1 MNLPSEIFGDVIVV
15 HTPEELNADNA
26 DSLTTYLTRLE
37 CRNIVLDLDNTESID
52 SEGLTALLD
61 TRDQLQTL
69 DGDVKISTSNH
80 SNRKILEISRLDQQ
94 LDVFGSVIDAVKSFR

>member
-26 DSLTTYLTRLE
+26 DSLTNYLAQLE
-37 CRNIVLDLDNTESID
+37 RRNVVLGLDSTEAID

-61 TRDQLQTL
+61 ARDQLHIL
-69 DGDVKISTSNH
+69 DGDIKISTSNH
-80 SNRKILEISRLDQQ
+80 SNRKILELTRLDQQ
-94 LDVFGSVIDAVKSFR
+94 LDVFDSVIDAVKSFR

>member
-26 DSLTTYLTRLE
+26 DSLTTYLAQLE
-37 CRNIVLDLDNTESID
+37 RRNVVLDLDSTEAID

-61 TRDQLQTL
+61 ARDQLITME
-69 DGDVKISTSNH
+69 GDIKISTSNH
-80 SNRKILEISRLDQQ
+80 SNRKILELTRLDQQ
-94 LDVFGSVIDAVKSFR
+94 LDVFDSVIDAVKSFR

>member
-26 DSLTTYLTRLE
+26 DSLTTYLTQLE
-37 CRNIVLDLDNTESID
+37 CRNIVLDLDNTEAID

-61 TRDQLQTL
+61 VRDQLHTL
-69 DGDVKISTSNH
+69 EGDLKVSTSNH

-94 LDVFGSVIDAVKSFR
+94 LDVFDSVIDAVKSFR